1 MIRRL
6 RLRFILLSMLSVLLV
21 LVTIMSA
28 INILNYREVV
38 VDADTILDY
47 LQANDGKFPRP
58 GQRDASDPAADETES
73 IEPDESSETDG
84 AEATRPAHPDEADKM
99 VREEHTEPDVD
110 DADVSQDDRTAGSG
124 EQAERLEISGDPAE
138 RTAESEVPDDSTSEP
153 DDQTEPLETSGDL
166 AEKTVESGESPEQ
179 TDELESPE
187 KPAMEPEDRTEETM
201 KSPPHD
207 PSKGKDGRQRRDT
220 ISPETPFESRYF
232 TVVID
237 EEGTIASADLGNI
250 VSVLESDAQ
259 EYAQQVFG
267 KNRKRGF
274 QKNFRYS
281 SAETGEGTRLIFLD
295 CKRSLSNFKSFLI
308 YSLLVS
314 AVGYLA
320 VLLLVIL
327 LSGRVIRPVQE
338 SYEKQKRFITDAGH
352 ELKTPLTI
360 IDADVSILEMEH
372 GSSEWIDDIRG
383 QTKRLTQLTND
394 LIFLSKMEEEQT
406 TLQKIVFPISDVVT
420 ETAQSFRSRAQLEE
434 KNFVMTVEPM
444 LSYEG
449 DESRIRQLVTILLDN
464 ALKYSEKEGTIELQL
479 FLQGKNT
486 VLSVYNTTAEMKKED
501 LTHLFDRFYRTD
513 RSRNSATGGHGIGL
527 SIALAIVNAHKGRIT
542 ADSEDGKSLRI
553 TVIL

>member
-58 GQRDASDPAADETES
+58 GQKGESDPAGSEPEPVESGESNETE
-73 IEPDESSETDG
+73 E
-84 AEATRPAHPDEADKM
+84 AEATRPAPPDEADKT
-99 VREEHTEPDVD
+99 VREEQTKPAVV
-110 DADVSQDDRTAGSG
+110 DADVSQDD
-124 EQAERLEISGDPAE
+124 
-138 RTAESEVPDDSTSEP
+138 STE
-153 DDQTEPLETSGDL
+153 
-166 AEKTVESGESPEQ
+166 ESGE
-179 TDELESPE
+179 
-187 KPAMEPEDRTEETM
+187 RTEETT

-207 PSKGKDGRQRRDT
+207 PSKGKDGKQHRDS

-237 EEGTIASADLGNI
+237 EEGTIVSSDLGNI
-250 VSVLESDAQ
+250 VSVLESEAQ
-259 EYAQQVFG
+259 EYAQQIFE
-267 KNRKRGF
+267 KNRTRGF
-274 QKNFRYS
+274 RKNFRYS
-281 SAETGEGTRLIFLD
+281 SAKSDEGTRLIFLD

-314 AVGYLA
+314 AVGYLT

-327 LSGRVIRPVQE
+327 LSRRVIRPVQE

-406 TLQKIVFPISDVVT
+406 TLQKITFPISDLVT

-434 KNFVMTVEPM
+434 KNFVMKVEPM

-479 FLQGKNT
+479 SRQGKNA

-501 LTHLFDRFYRTD
+501 LMHLFDRFYRTD

-527 SIALAIVNAHKGRIT
+527 SIALAIVNAHKGRIM
-542 ADSEDGKSLRI
+542 ADSEDGKSLKI